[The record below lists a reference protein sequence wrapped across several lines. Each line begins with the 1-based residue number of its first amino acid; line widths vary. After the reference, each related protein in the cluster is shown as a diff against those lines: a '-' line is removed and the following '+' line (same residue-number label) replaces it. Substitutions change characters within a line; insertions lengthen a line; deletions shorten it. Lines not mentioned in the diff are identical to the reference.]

1 MESECILKSPRDQPE
16 VIFMI
21 TYAPLF
27 ATMKEKKI
35 STYRLINYY
44 NMSRGLI
51 DRLKHD
57 RPITTTTIPLLVQK
71 ILLNLAVV
79 KKPNCIFAKTMK
91 HTC

>member
-1 MESECILKSPRDQPE
+1 
-16 VIFMI
+16 MI

-57 RPITTTTIPLLVQK
+57 RPITTTTIETLCD
-71 ILLNLAVV
+71 ILECNVEDVL
-79 KKPNCIFAKTMK
+79 KYYPDK
-91 HTC
+91 

>member
-1 MESECILKSPRDQPE
+1 
-16 VIFMI
+16 MI

-57 RPITTTTIPLLVQK
+57 RPITTTTIETLCD
-71 ILLNLAVV
+71 ILDCRVENILEYIPDKEKADT
-79 KKPNCIFAKTMK
+79 KGK
-91 HTC
+91 